1 MKLTEMAAILIV
13 KAWWTDFER
22 VVEAAAI
29 FEVADDAFAS
39 LTAVAATVGLTAVV
53 VVVKVIDFAV
63 EFEVEFGHLKEW
75 EIVIAEMLKS

>member
-39 LTAVAATVGLTAVV
+39 LAAVAATVGLTAVV

-63 EFEVEFGHLKEW
+63 EFEVEFGHLKE
-75 EIVIAEMLKS
+75 

>member
-13 KAWWTDFER
+13 TAWWTDFER

-29 FEVADDAFAS
+29 FEVADDAAFAS
-39 LTAVAATVGLTAVV
+39 LTAVAATVELTAAV

-63 EFEVEFGHLKEW
+63 VFEVEFGHQKE
-75 EIVIAEMLKS
+75 